1 MYDVV
6 IIGAG
11 IIGTS
16 IARELSR
23 YDLKIALLE
32 KENDVSMGSTKANSA
47 IVHGGY
53 AEAHAKLKGR
63 VCYQGRR
70 QFEKLNEEL
79 NFGFAPIG
87 SLVLA
92 FEEEQKKGLE
102 DLLENGRLNGLPD
115 LEILDHDAI
124 MEIEP
129 NVNPEVKYAL
139 YCKGAGVCSPYEMA
153 IALAE
158 NAVANGVELYLE
170 TPVKAIERTENG
182 FDVIADDDQVFDT
195 RYVVNAA
202 GLYSD
207 KISAMVG
214 VDDFQILPRSGEY
227 LLMVRGSGS
236 AINQVLFQMPT
247 KMGKGILV
255 TPTYHGNLLIG
266 PDAVNDESVDRDTHA
281 ERLLKI
287 FMEATLTTDK
297 LNIKQFIR
305 SFTGVRAVSTT
316 DDFIVEESRVPHF
329 INVAGIQSPG
339 ITSSPAIAQMVA
351 GILRDAGLD
360 LREDPGFNPHRDPI
374 ITKKEL
380 KPMKEILPL
389 LDLPLGDPERMVC
402 RCEQVTEATILD
414 AMHRGIPVT
423 TIDGIK
429 RRTRA
434 GMGWCQGTFCRPR
447 VAEVMSKELGY
458 EIDPGFD
465 IEHSGVNRIG
475 KNEIV
480 AYIEE
485 HMKDE

>member
-1 MYDVV
+1 MYDIV

-23 YDLKIALLE
+23 YQLNIALLE
-32 KENDVSMGSTKANSA
+32 KENDISMGSTKANSA

-53 AEAHAKLKGR
+53 AEAHAKVKGR
-63 VCYQGRR
+63 LCYKGRT
-70 QFEKLNEEL
+70 QFAKLNEEL
-79 NFGFAPIG
+79 NFGFDPIG

-92 FEEEQKKGLE
+92 FEEDQKKGLE
-102 DLLENGRLNGLPD
+102 DLMANGILNGLED
-115 LEILDHDAI
+115 LELLDHDAI
-124 MEIEP
+124 MSIEP
-129 NVNPEVKYAL
+129 HVNPEVKYAL

-158 NAVANGVELYLE
+158 NAVKNGVKLFLE
-170 TPVKAIERTENG
+170 TGVKDINRNG
-182 FDVIADDDQVFDT
+182 DDFDVISENGDIFNT
-195 RYVVNAA
+195 HYVINAA

-207 KISAMVG
+207 RISAMVG
-214 VDDFQILPRSGEY
+214 VDYFKILPRSGEY

-266 PDAVNDESVDRDTHA
+266 PDAVNEGEADRDTHA
-281 ERLLKI
+281 ERLLRI
-287 FMEATLTTDK
+287 FKEATLTTDK

-305 SFTGVRAVSTT
+305 SFTGVRAVSST
-316 DDFIVEESRVPHF
+316 DDFIIEESTVPHF
-329 INVAGIQSPG
+329 INVSGIQSPG
-339 ITSSPAIAQMVA
+339 ITSSPAIAQMVRD
-351 GILRDAGLD
+351 ILANAGLK
-360 LREDPGFNPHRDPI
+360 LEADPNFDPYRKPI
-374 ITKKEL
+374 INRKEL

-389 LDLPLGDPERMVC
+389 LDLPLGDQDRMIC
-402 RCEQVTEATILD
+402 RCEQVSETTILD
-414 AMHRGIPVT
+414 AMRRGIPVT

-447 VAEVMSKELGY
+447 VAEVMSKELGR
-458 EIDPGFD
+458 EINAEFD

-480 AYIEE
+480 TYIEE
-485 HMKDE
+485 HIED